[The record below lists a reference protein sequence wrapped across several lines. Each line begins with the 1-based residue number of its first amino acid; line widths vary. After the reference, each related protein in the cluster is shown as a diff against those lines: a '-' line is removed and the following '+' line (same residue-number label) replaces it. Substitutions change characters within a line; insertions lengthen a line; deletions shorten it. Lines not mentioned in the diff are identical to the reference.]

1 MLKGGKHPKETI
13 SPNLLLKQPMITCLG
28 PLSLFTEPLGR
39 RSMNVAHKK
48 NCYNLA
54 IGSKLISTNHFTY
67 SLIIFRVFLTF
78 QFAGVTRFI
87 HLEIRMSGELTAQ
100 FDGLYKSDQVFGL
113 VLELND
119 PPAQF
124 PLSRNMSTFLGIM
137 LPATARK

>member
-1 MLKGGKHPKETI
+1 MLKGGKHPKETV

-67 SLIIFRVFLTF
+67 SLIIFPVFLTF

-87 HLEIRMSGELTAQ
+87 HLEIRMSGDLSAQ
-100 FDGLYKSDQVFGL
+100 FDGLYNSAQVFGS
-113 VLELND
+113 VLELNE
-119 PPAQF
+119 PPNLF
-124 PLSRNMSTFLGIM
+124 LLSRNMTTFSRIM
-137 LPATARK
+137 LL